1 MTKTYQKP
9 RLIATLLLLAAL
21 LFPIKSLGGVG
32 VTVEELKYEL
42 NEEAKTAE
50 VTGPSNGFVNNLTIP
65 GSIQSEGVTYTVT
78 SIKKN
83 AFSNAAVE
91 TVTIPASV
99 ETIGEQ
105 AFFMNEFLETV
116 TFEKGSKLKSIGAG
130 AFSGNWHEDFIGND
144 EEGFP
149 IFEDIYT
156 YQLSSINLEV
166 CTQLETI
173 GDNAFGIS
181 ILSNIIIP
189 ASVKTI
195 GTNVFA
201 EPGQSL
207 TVKFRGTTPPTF
219 VNRNLY
225 VNKVLVPVNALEAY
239 QQALGNWVTPYYFA
253 GEEVTADG
261 ITYIMG
267 EDEEHFAVK
276 SITESAITDGNL
288 IIPNEVYGCEVNSI
302 NKEAAQGLGSITTLT
317 IPASVETIG
326 DQAFYM
332 NANLKTVT
340 FEKGSK
346 LKSIGAGAFSGNWHE
361 DFIGND
367 EEGFPIFEDIYTYQ
381 LSSINLEVC
390 TQLETIGDNAFGIS
404 ILSNIIIPASVKTIG
419 TNVFAEPGQS
429 LTVKFRGTTPPTFV
443 NRNLYV
449 NKVLVPVN
457 ALEAYQQALGNWVTP
472 YYFAGEE
479 VTADGITYIMG
490 EDEEHFA
497 VKSITSSAISAGAI
511 TIAKDIN
518 GYAVTSISSNAL
530 NNLDDEI
537 EYIIVE
543 EENYESL
550 HSNAGGYEN
559 KVYVNGGT
567 KALSDGD
574 ALVLSDKYLYT
585 SGNIT
590 YSRTFTEG
598 EYATMCLPFEVTVED
613 LKENFAEVYL
623 PQSSIIHN
631 TTTGRY
637 NMMLMTPQEKNIAAG
652 VPFFVKRNQEGEQT
666 VALKNAY
673 TEVLTTTLAPTD
685 KVLSV
690 VDWDGTSGLMTQC
703 PDVNVTYSGTLAAR
717 TDFDDT
723 FYTFNTNGSFGNKR
737 ADSNFPAY
745 RMYLNITDKSNMA
758 APLLMS
764 IGIFG
769 DDDNT
774 TGIME
779 VVPAVQKA
787 SAVKGIYTID
797 GRTVKGTLSKGLYIM
812 NGKKVIVK

>member
-21 LFPIKSLGGVG
+21 LFPIKSLGGVE

-65 GSIQSEGVTYTVT
+65 GFIQSEGVTYTVT
-78 SIKKN
+78 SIKEN

-130 AFSGNWHEDFIGND
+130 AFAGNKEEIFIND

-207 TVKFRGTTPPTF
+207 TVKFRGTTPPS
-219 VNRNLY
+219 VEYLD

-239 QQALGNWVTPYYFA
+239 QQALGNGVTPYYFA
-253 GEEVTADG
+253 GEEA
-261 ITYIMG
+261 
-267 EDEEHFAVK
+267 
-276 SITESAITDGNL
+276 
-288 IIPNEVYGCEVNSI
+288 
-302 NKEAAQGLGSITTLT
+302 
-317 IPASVETIG
+317 
-326 DQAFYM
+326 
-332 NANLKTVT
+332 
-340 FEKGSK
+340 
-346 LKSIGAGAFSGNWHE
+346 
-361 DFIGND
+361 
-367 EEGFPIFEDIYTYQ
+367 
-381 LSSINLEVC
+381 
-390 TQLETIGDNAFGIS
+390 
-404 ILSNIIIPASVKTIG
+404 
-419 TNVFAEPGQS
+419 
-429 LTVKFRGTTPPTFV
+429 
-443 NRNLYV
+443 
-449 NKVLVPVN
+449 
-457 ALEAYQQALGNWVTP
+457 
-472 YYFAGEE
+472 
-479 VTADGITYIMG
+479 TADGITYIMG

-637 NMMLMTPQEKNIAAG
+637 IMMLMTPQEKNIAAG

>member
-1 MTKTYQKP
+1 M
-9 RLIATLLLLAAL
+9 
-21 LFPIKSLGGVG
+21 
-32 VTVEELKYEL
+32 
-42 NEEAKTAE
+42 
-50 VTGPSNGFVNNLTIP
+50 
-65 GSIQSEGVTYTVT
+65 
-78 SIKKN
+78 
-83 AFSNAAVE
+83 
-91 TVTIPASV
+91 
-99 ETIGEQ
+99 
-105 AFFMNEFLETV
+105 
-116 TFEKGSKLKSIGAG
+116 
-130 AFSGNWHEDFIGND
+130 
-144 EEGFP
+144 
-149 IFEDIYT
+149 

-173 GDNAFGIS
+173 GNYAFRVS
-181 ILSNIIIP
+181 NLSKIIIP

-219 VNRNLY
+219 ANRNLY

-239 QQALGNWVTPYYFA
+239 QQALGNGVTPYYFA
-253 GEEVTADG
+253 GEEA
-261 ITYIMG
+261 
-267 EDEEHFAVK
+267 
-276 SITESAITDGNL
+276 
-288 IIPNEVYGCEVNSI
+288 
-302 NKEAAQGLGSITTLT
+302 
-317 IPASVETIG
+317 
-326 DQAFYM
+326 
-332 NANLKTVT
+332 
-340 FEKGSK
+340 
-346 LKSIGAGAFSGNWHE
+346 
-361 DFIGND
+361 
-367 EEGFPIFEDIYTYQ
+367 
-381 LSSINLEVC
+381 
-390 TQLETIGDNAFGIS
+390 
-404 ILSNIIIPASVKTIG
+404 
-419 TNVFAEPGQS
+419 
-429 LTVKFRGTTPPTFV
+429 
-443 NRNLYV
+443 
-449 NKVLVPVN
+449 
-457 ALEAYQQALGNWVTP
+457 
-472 YYFAGEE
+472 
-479 VTADGITYIMG
+479 TADGITYIMG

-543 EENYESL
+543 EENYEIL

-637 NMMLMTPQEKNIAAG
+637 IMMLMTPQEKKIAAG
-652 VPFFVKRNQEGEQT
+652 VPFFVKRKQEGEQT
-666 VALKNAY
+666 VALKNAF

-779 VVPAVQKA
+779 EVPAVQKA

>member
-1 MTKTYQKP
+1 MTKTNQKP

-21 LFPIKSLGGVG
+21 LFPIKSLGGVE
-32 VTVEELKYEL
+32 VTDEDLKYEL

-50 VTGPSNGFVNNLTIP
+50 VTGLSNGFVKNLTIP
-65 GSIQSEGVTYTVT
+65 SSIQSEGVTYTVT
-78 SIKKN
+78 SIKTD
-83 AFSNAAVE
+83 AFSIAAVE

-105 AFFMNEFLETV
+105 AFSFNANLETV
-116 TFEKGSKLKSIGAG
+116 TFEEGSKLKSIGAG
-130 AFSGNWHEDFIGND
+130 AFLGNKEEIFIDID
-144 EEGFP
+144 ENGIPSF
-149 IFEDIYT
+149 DYVYT
-156 YQLSSINLEV
+156 HQLSSINLEE

-173 GDNAFGIS
+173 GDYAFGIS
-181 ILSNIIIP
+181 NLSKIIIP

-195 GTNVFA
+195 GTNVFYQ
-201 EPGQSL
+201 PGRSL
-207 TVKFRGTTPPTF
+207 TVKFRGATPPTF
-219 VNRNLY
+219 ANRYLG

-261 ITYIMG
+261 ITYTVQ

-276 SITESAITDGNL
+276 SITESAITDGKL
-288 IIPNEVYGCEVNSI
+288 IIPNKVYGFEVNSI
-302 NKEAAQGLGSITTLT
+302 NKEAAKGLGSITTLT

-326 DQAFYM
+326 NHAFYM
-332 NANLKTVT
+332 NAKLETVT
-340 FEKGSK
+340 FEEGSK
-346 LKSIGAGAFSGNWHE
+346 LKSIGAGAFLGYKDDSSLSYDDNG
-361 DFIGND
+361 FQIGD
-367 EEGFPIFEDIYTYQ
+367 YIYMYQ
-381 LSSINLEVC
+381 LSSINLEEC
-390 TQLETIGDNAFGIS
+390 TQLETIGDYAFGIS
-404 ILSNIIIPASVKTIG
+404 NLSKIIIPASVKTIG
-419 TNVFAEPGQS
+419 TNVFAEPGLS
-429 LTVKFRGTTPPTFV
+429 LTVKFRGTNPPSV
-443 NRNLYV
+443 EYLDV
-449 NKVLVPVN
+449 NKVLVPAS
-457 ALEAYQQALGNWVTP
+457 ALEAYQQALGNGVTP
-472 YYFAGEE
+472 YYSAGEE
-479 VTADGITYIMG
+479 ATADGITYIMG

-497 VKSITSSAISAGAI
+497 VMSITSSAISAGAI

-543 EENYESL
+543 EENYEIL

-637 NMMLMTPQEKNIAAG
+637 IMMLMTPQEKNIAAG

>member
-21 LFPIKSLGGVG
+21 LFPIKSLGGVE

-65 GSIQSEGVTYTVT
+65 GFIQSEGVTYTVT
-78 SIKKN
+78 SIKEN

-130 AFSGNWHEDFIGND
+130 AFAGNKEEIFIND

-181 ILSNIIIP
+181 NLSKIIIP

-207 TVKFRGTTPPTF
+207 TVKFRGTTPPS
-219 VNRNLY
+219 VEYLD

-261 ITYIMG
+261 ITYTMQ

-276 SITESAITDGNL
+276 SITESAITDGKL
-288 IIPNEVYGCEVNSI
+288 IIPNKVYGFEVNSI

-326 DQAFYM
+326 NHAFYM
-332 NANLKTVT
+332 NAKLETVT
-340 FEKGSK
+340 FEEGSK
-346 LKSIGAGAFSGNWHE
+346 LKSIGAGAFLGNADYSNISVDDE
-361 DFIGND
+361 GNLIG
-367 EEGFPIFEDIYTYQ
+367 IIYMYQ
-381 LSSINLEVC
+381 LISINLEVC

-404 ILSNIIIPASVKTIG
+404 NLSKIIIPASVKTIG

-429 LTVKFRGTTPPTFV
+429 LTVKFRGTTPPSV
-443 NRNLYV
+443 EYLDV

-457 ALEAYQQALGNWVTP
+457 ALEAYQQALGNGVTP

-479 VTADGITYIMG
+479 ATADGITYIMG

-637 NMMLMTPQEKNIAAG
+637 IMMLMTPQEKNIAAG